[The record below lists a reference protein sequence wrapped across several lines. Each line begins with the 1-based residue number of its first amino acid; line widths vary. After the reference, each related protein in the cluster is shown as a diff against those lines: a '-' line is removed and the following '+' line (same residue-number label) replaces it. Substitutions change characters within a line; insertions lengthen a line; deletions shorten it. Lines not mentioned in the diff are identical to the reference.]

1 MKRLFVVAV
10 SMLGL
15 ALSPGSA
22 YAAGAFTGTAHI
34 TSLHD
39 AIPITCAG
47 AFTGLTFRDATGNGV
62 MHLTVN
68 GTGDWFTT
76 TFEGQGTIVQTAG
89 PYAGKVFQGHLVDW
103 FGSEDN
109 LQNNVQHA
117 TFNFQG
123 ANVADPSQT
132 LAMHAAFDVTTNA
145 TGSVTV
151 QNITVSCS

>member
-1 MKRLFVVAV
+1 MKRLLVVAV
-10 SMLGL
+10 SILGL
-15 ALSPGSA
+15 GLSPASA
-22 YAAGAFTGTAHI
+22 SAAGADTGTTHFS
-34 TSLHD
+34 SLSD

-47 AFTGLTFRDATGNGV
+47 PFTGLTVRNATGNGV

-89 PYAGKVFQGHLVDW
+89 PYAGQVFQGHIVDW

-109 LQNNVQHA
+109 LQNNVLHA

-123 ANVADPSQT
+123 TNVANPSQS
-132 LAMHAAFDVTTNA
+132 LAMHAAFDITTNA
-145 TGSVTV
+145 NGVVTV
-151 QNITVSCS
+151 SNGSVSCS